1 VFGIDVYFGN
11 SQEHQMKKIVFTSV
25 MALAIL
31 SLFSAPMLR
40 AQDSITIKD
49 PAEFNAYNSAC
60 GGCASATGQNAKPS
74 APALE
79 TFLTNYPQSVVKA
92 TALDQLID
100 IYSGQRDD
108 ANTLSAASRLL
119 QVDPNNMKA
128 ILYSVFL
135 KKAQC
140 GKTSDA
146 QTCDDAAALA
156 RKGLV
161 APKPAGMADADW
173 KKQIGGAYPVFHS
186 AIAFDDAVSKKDFKA
201 AEDEYTKE
209 LMLFTDEQTKTVG
222 LQDTLFLAKA
232 YSQPSAKDLVKAI
245 WFYARVW
252 NFVPA
257 AGKPTIETSLEYYY
271 KKYHGNDLKG
281 LDDIKAQAALT
292 TFPPGTFK
300 PEAAPTPAELAH
312 QAVVATPNL
321 GSMNLGDAEYVLVNG
336 NKDDVDKVWAALK
349 DKATPVPGIVMEA
362 NATAIKVIVTQGVKP
377 TDFIVNLTTPVACK
391 DFPAASAVLKE
402 EQDYILASGVKA
414 DTDKLSEVFN
424 DTKAPVRKIV
434 IEPVVGVIKVAVA
447 QEAKDAK
454 VADFIVNLKSH
465 VSCKEAP
472 SVGSV
477 YGQAGKGEAELDG
490 TYDTYTQVAA
500 TATAAQAAQIVLRDG
515 VIIPKKA
522 APVHKPAAG
531 HPAAHTTHG

>member
-1 VFGIDVYFGN
+1 
-11 SQEHQMKKIVFTSV
+11 MKKIVFTSV

-49 PAEFNAYNSAC
+49 PAEFNTYNNAC
-60 GGCASATGQNAKPS
+60 GGCASATGQTTTKPS
-74 APALE
+74 ATALE
-79 TFLTNYPQSVVKA
+79 SFLLAYPQSVVKA
-92 TALDQLID
+92 AALDMLID
-100 IYSGQRDD
+100 AYQALGDND
-108 ANTLSAASRLL
+108 KTLSAASRLL
-119 QVDPNNMKA
+119 VVDPNNMKA

-156 RKGLV
+156 RKGLL
-161 APKPAGMADADW
+161 ATKPVGMADADW
-173 KKQIGGAYPVFHS
+173 KKQIGGAYPVLHS
-186 AIAFDDAVSKKDFKA
+186 AIALDDAVAKKDFKA
-201 AEDEYTKE
+201 AVDEYTKE
-209 LMLFTDEQTKTVG
+209 LMLYTDDQTKSGLG

-232 YSQPSAKDLVKAI
+232 YSQPGAKDLVKAI

-292 TFPPGTFK
+292 TFPPGTLIIQ
-300 PEAAPTPAELAH
+300 AAPTPAELAH
-312 QAVVATPNL
+312 KAVIDTPNL
-321 GSMNLGDAEYVLVNG
+321 SAMNLGDAEYVLVNG
-336 NKDDVDKVWAALK
+336 AKEDVDKVWAALK
-349 DKATPVPGIVMEA
+349 DRATPVPGIVKEA
-362 NATAIKVIVTQGVKP
+362 NVSAIKVIVTQGVKP
-377 TDFIVNLTTPVACK
+377 TDFIINLTTPVACK

-414 DTDKLSEVFN
+414 DTDKLN
-424 DTKAPVRKIV
+424 DLFTDPKTPIKKIV
-434 IEPVVGVIKVAVA
+434 IEPVVGVIKVAVS

-454 VADFIVNLKSH
+454 VPDFIVNLKTH
-465 VSCKEAP
+465 ISCKEAP
-472 SVGSV
+472 ALESVF
-477 YGQAGKGEAELDG
+477 GQASKGEAQLDG
-490 TYDTYTQVAA
+490 TYDNYTQVAA

-515 VIIPKKA
+515 VIVPKKA
-522 APVHKPAAG
+522 APVHTKPAAG
-531 HPAAHTTHG
+531 HPAAHRAN

>member
-1 VFGIDVYFGN
+1 
-11 SQEHQMKKIVFTSV
+11 MKKIVFASV

-31 SLFSAPMLR
+31 SIFSAPMLR

-49 PAEFNAYNSAC
+49 PAEFNTYNNAC
-60 GGCASATGQNAKPS
+60 GGCASATGPTAKPS

-79 TFLTNYPQSVVKA
+79 SFLTAYPQSVVKA
-92 TALDQLID
+92 AVLDSLID
-100 IYSGQRDD
+100 LYQAMGDND
-108 ANTLSAASRLL
+108 KTLGAAVRLL

-156 RKGLV
+156 RKGLL
-161 APKPAGMADADW
+161 ATKPAGMADADW
-173 KKQIGGAYPVFHS
+173 KKLTAGTYPAFHS
-186 AIAFDDAVSKKDFKA
+186 AIALDDAISKKDFKA
-201 AEDEYTKE
+201 AVDEYTKE
-209 LMLFTDEQTKTVG
+209 LMLYTDAEDQSGLG

-232 YSQPSAKDLVKAI
+232 YSQPGAKDLVKAI

-252 NFVPA
+252 NFVPP

-281 LDDIKAQAALT
+281 LDEIKSQAALT
-292 TFPPGTFK
+292 TFPPGTLTIQ
-300 PEAAPTPAELAH
+300 AAATPAELAH

-321 GSMNLGDAEYVLVNG
+321 SAMNLGDAEYVLVNG
-336 NKDDVDKVWAALK
+336 NKEDVDKVWAALK
-349 DKATPVPGIVMEA
+349 DRPTPVPGIVKEA
-362 NATAIKVIVTQGVKP
+362 NASAIKVIVTQGVKP

-414 DTDKLSEVFN
+414 DTDKLSEVFT
-424 DTKAPVRKIV
+424 DPKTPIKKIV

-454 VADFIVNLKSH
+454 VPDFIVNLKSH

-472 SVGSV
+472 AIESVF
-477 YGQAGKGEAELDG
+477 GQASKGEAQLEG

-515 VIIPKKA
+515 VIVPKKA
-522 APVHKPAAG
+522 APVHTKPAAG
-531 HPAAHTTHG
+531 HPTHR